1 MTWMTLRFQTR
12 LILFCTVTFVLLL
25 AVLSLASYRLLAQQL
40 DLDATADLAE
50 LTTGLHGYL
59 RIENGV
65 PAVEYDEKDADQ
77 AAFVHEATRYYQIY
91 DAGDGRLLVQSPG
104 LEPLGLHLTPGEV
117 RMFLDEP
124 TPYDIQTAY
133 GRYRISNS
141 VLSPASGRR
150 YLLQVGASLDSMD
163 AALNRYLDLLL
174 WRAVPSLFLTL
185 VAVWWMAR
193 RALAP
198 LTTLAAEARR
208 VKIGTLDR
216 RLSTRGTHDQ
226 LDEVAV
232 AFNETLAHLEGA
244 VGEMRQ
250 FSSALAHELRTPLA
264 ALRGEME
271 LGLLRSGSELEWRRS
286 AASQIEEIDK
296 LTRMVN
302 QLLTLARAESGEI
315 PLARGVVDLGA
326 LAASVTEQLEP
337 VAQAKDLDLQCVV
350 HQPVTVTGDSGW
362 LERLLLNLLDNAIKY
377 TRSPGHIH
385 VDVSR
390 ENNHARVDVSDTG
403 SGIPADAV
411 LHVFERFYRV
421 DPARSSTVEGAGL
434 GLSLAKW
441 IVDHHQGRID
451 VTSEPGTGS
460 TFTIWLPLSSLTPN

>member
-1 MTWMTLRFQTR
+1 MTLPLQTR
-12 LILFCTVTFVLLL
+12 LILFCTVTFTLLL
-25 AVLSLASYRLLAQQL
+25 TVLSFASYRLLAQQL
-40 DLDATADLAE
+40 NLDVSADLAA
-50 LTTGLHGYL
+50 LTDGLHGYV
-59 RIENGV
+59 RIEDGV
-65 PAVEYDEKDADQ
+65 PSIVFDEKDADQ
-77 AAFVHEATRYYQIY
+77 AAFVHAATRYYQIY
-91 DAGDGRLLVQSPG
+91 DDKDGRLLVQSPG
-104 LEPLGLHLTPGEV
+104 LEPLGLHLAPGEV
-117 RMFLDEP
+117 RTFLDDP
-124 TPYDIQTAY
+124 KPYDIQTAY
-133 GRYRISNS
+133 GRFRISNS
-141 VLSPASGRR
+141 VIASAPSRR
-150 YLLQVGASLDSMD
+150 YLLQVGASLDPMD
-163 AALNRYLDLLL
+163 AVLKRYLDLLML
-174 WRAVPSLFLTL
+174 RAVPSLILTL
-185 VAVWWMAR
+185 FAVWWMAR

-198 LTTLAAEARR
+198 LTTLAIEARR

-216 RLSTRGTHDQ
+216 RLPTRGTNDQ
-226 LDEVAV
+226 LDEVAI

-271 LGLLRSGSELEWRRS
+271 LALLRSASDLEWRTS

-315 PLARGVVDLGA
+315 PLAHDPVDLGT
-326 LAASVTEQLEP
+326 LAATVSEQLEP
-337 VAQAKDLDLQCVV
+337 VAQARDLDLHCVV
-350 HQPVTVTGDSGW
+350 HQPVMVTGDRGW

-377 TRSPGHIH
+377 TPSRGHIR
-385 VDVSR
+385 VGVSR
-390 ENNHARVDVSDTG
+390 ENHHARVDVSDTG

-411 LHVFERFYRV
+411 PHIFERFYRV

-451 VTSEPGTGS
+451 VWSEPGTGS
-460 TFTIWLPLSSLTPN
+460 TFTIWLPVSQP